1 MRAIQ
6 HYLPQPRHTETMR
19 IYVTA
24 PPEVAWHTARHYDM
38 STVPWV
44 RFLFAL
50 RTATERLQGKSTEA
64 IDHLGVDSI
73 DATEGFAILHET
85 PGKEV
90 VVGSIGQFW
99 HLNIVYNK
107 VPPVQFREFD
117 QPGWGKLAWAITV
130 EPYGAGSTIAFE
142 LRTTATDE
150 LSWKRLQ
157 RYYTVIGKFSYLIR
171 HSLMAHLQTELGKL
185 PLADIDKQPLP
196 GDEVIPGTGYSVTH
210 EKLIEA
216 PPTLVWRYLM
226 QMGGDRAGWYSI
238 DWLDN
243 KGVPSVDHLV
253 DVWTDRQ
260 KGDHI
265 PVLRGSQDHFEVH
278 DLEPGNYLVLKAE
291 SKPPKDPFRTSWAFA
306 LEPVGSDA
314 THLVVRARME
324 AAPKWNEWLM
334 GHLWYPPVH
343 GLMTAVQLKH
353 LKLYAERDAQ
363 LRQPAA
369 LRIDELV
376 L

>member
-6 HYLPQPRHTETMR
+6 YYLPHPRHTETMR
-19 IYVTA
+19 IFVTA
-24 PPEVAWHTARHYDM
+24 PPAVAWERARHYDM

-44 RFLFAL
+44 RFLFSL
-50 RTATERLQGKSTEA
+50 RTAAERLKGGPSEGPS
-64 IDHLGVDSI
+64 HLGVDDI
-73 DATEGFAILHET
+73 DATEGFAILHEV
-85 PGKEV
+85 PGREV
-90 VVGSIGQFW
+90 VVGSVGQFW

-107 VPPVQFREFD
+107 VHPAQFLAFD

-130 EPYGAGSTIAFE
+130 EPYGSGSTIAFE

-150 LSWKRLQ
+150 VSWKRLQ

-171 HSLMAHLQTELGKL
+171 HSLMAHLQTELGKQ
-185 PLADIDKQPLP
+185 PIMDVDKQPLP
-196 GDEVIPGTGYSVTH
+196 GDEVIPGTEYSVTH

-216 PPTLVWRYLM
+216 PPSLVWRYLM

-243 KGVPSVDHLV
+243 KGVPSTDHLV
-253 DVWTDRQ
+253 DVWTDRK
-260 KGDHI
+260 KGDRI
-265 PVLRGSQDHFEVH
+265 PAIRGSKDYFEVH
-278 DLEPGNYLVLKAE
+278 DLQPEKYVVLKAE
-291 SKPPKDPFRTSWAFA
+291 TQPPKDPFRSSWAFA

-343 GLMTAVQLKH
+343 GLMSAVQLKH

-363 LRQPAA
+363 LRQPVA
-369 LRIDELV
+369 LHIDELV